1 MSHVH
6 PEGKSDDPVSTEE
19 YDRKQKQLKG
29 SAKDV
34 SLVVGLRVIYIS
46 CTSCRPPRPQ
56 KLDALATLVD
66 PAHQAQSAAAAA
78 ARIAELEVTTLK
90 CRTTGQ
96 RR

>member
-34 SLVVGLRVIYIS
+34 SLVVGLRVIHILYKL
-46 CTSCRPPRPQ
+46 PPSSTA

-90 CRTTGQ
+90 CRTTG
-96 RR
+96 